1 MLGAVFPR
9 AHARFRASP
18 CVPARFR
25 ALSALL
31 FGLAL
36 LLLGAVP
43 VAAQGTG
50 SRAAEVARE
59 QAEKAT
65 HLEPSRPLWIERKLL
80 EIEQAGGFGVRR
92 GFFVAFGD
100 IKSGSSVSLGPAYGR
115 TFDNGARIIGKAVYS
130 IRNFKLAHVSLHS
143 PPLAQGRLAFD
154 GRVRWQDAPVLPV
167 YALGTS
173 SPQTR
178 ADYSETK
185 TEVSGRA
192 AFQPGR
198 FVHLGAGVG
207 FERFKTGGTSGTER
221 SSVEDLFTPLE
232 MPGIGADPEY
242 LHSFASAAFDT
253 GAGAGFSRRGTLLEA
268 VYHDYRQLNDG
279 PFSFQRVDA
288 IARQL
293 IPILHGNWVLDLS
306 LRVSTTEA
314 DEGNFVPFFLMP
326 DLGGGSDLRGYA
338 NYRFRD
344 RHALLFTAEYRWY
357 VQEYVEMAVF
367 YDAGQVAAHRRD
379 LDFDNL
385 KSDVGIGLRFH
396 TPQTTVMRFEVA
408 RGTEGLR
415 LIISFSP
422 AIR

>member
-1 MLGAVFPR
+1 MPDCR
-9 AHARFRASP
+9 
-18 CVPARFR
+18 VPARSRAFPPVAARSR
-25 ALSALL
+25 ALSALIA
-31 FGLAL
+31 GLAL
-36 LLLGAVP
+36 LLSPVP
-43 VAAQGTG
+43 AAAQETG

-65 HLEPSRPLWIERKLL
+65 RLEPYRPLWIERKLL
-80 EIEQAGGFGVRR
+80 EIEQAGGFGVPR
-92 GFFVAFGD
+92 GFFVTFGD
-100 IKSGSSVSLGPAYGR
+100 IKSGSGISLGPAYGR
-115 TFDNGARIIGKAVYS
+115 TFDNGAKIIGKAVYS
-130 IRNFKLAHVSLHS
+130 IRNFKLAQLSLYS
-143 PPLAQGRLAFD
+143 PPVAQGRLAFD
-154 GRVRWQDAPVLPV
+154 GRVRWQDAPLLPV
-167 YALGTS
+167 YELGTF
-173 SPQTR
+173 SPRTR

-192 AFQPGR
+192 TFRPVR
-198 FVHLGAGVG
+198 FVRFGAGAG
-207 FERFKTGGTSGTER
+207 YERFETGGTSGTAR
-221 SSVEDLFTPLE
+221 SSVEELFTPVE

-242 LHSFASAAFDT
+242 LHAFASAAIDA

-268 VYHDYRQLNDG
+268 VYHDYRQRNDG

-306 LRVSTTEA
+306 LRATTTEA
-314 DEGNFVPFFLMP
+314 DDGNLVPFFLMP
-326 DLGGGSDLRGYA
+326 DLGGGSDLRGYG

-367 YDAGQVAAHRRD
+367 YDAGKVAARRRD

-396 TPQTTVMRFEVA
+396 APQTTVMRFEVA

-415 LIISFSP
+415 LIIAFSP